1 MKKIYNLIWIA
12 CSLMSCAKA
21 QDVNSTYANEITVAS
36 TQKHVQT
43 LASVDFEG
51 RGTGQ
56 KGGRLA
62 ADYIANEFK
71 KYGLKAPVNGTYFQP
86 LQLVHNSFKVK
97 QFTVNDRPFQ
107 NGKDIFVIG
116 NNENKLFESHE
127 IIFIGYGIDDP
138 KYSDITGLDLTN
150 KVVLL
155 LNENE
160 PTDDKGNSWITGK
173 KTPSDW
179 STSRNKKIKELLKK
193 KPKLILAI
201 NSQLGQ
207 LLEEAG
213 DRATEGRYNL
223 AIDQPAPEKTPMI
236 PVVNITDHAANYIL
250 NLART
255 NLAAVIGKI
264 NRSGQANSFAIETNF
279 KSEFGTNAAPLSDPN
294 ILGYLEGT
302 DKKEEVIVIGGHYD
316 HDGKDSKGN
325 IFFGADDNASGTT
338 AVLELARAFSSAK
351 AAGKGPRRSILFITY
366 AAEEKGLLGSK
377 FYTENPVFPL
387 ANTVACINIDMI
399 GRVDDKHLN
408 GNTNYIHAI
417 GSDKLSSELYQINKN
432 QNEAHTKLEI
442 DYMYD
447 NPKDP
452 MRLYYRSDHYNFAK
466 KGIPS
471 IFYFS
476 GLHPDYHTPADTYD
490 KIDFPLMVKREK
502 LAFYTAWEIAN
513 REKRL
518 VIDSNK
524 E

>member
-1 MKKIYNLIWIA
+1 MKKIYNLFWIA
-12 CSLMSCAKA
+12 VSLMSCAKA
-21 QDVNSTYANEITVAS
+21 QDVNTSYANEITVES
-36 TQKHVQT
+36 TQKHLRT

-56 KGGRLA
+56 KGGQLA

-71 KYGLKAPVNGTYFQP
+71 KYGLSAPVNGSYFQP
-86 LQLVHNSFKVK
+86 LQLIHNSFKVR
-97 QFTVNDRPFQ
+97 QFKINDKPFQ
-107 NGKDIFVIG
+107 HGKDIFVIG

-127 IIFIGYGIDDP
+127 ILFIGYGIDDP
-138 KYSDITGLDLTN
+138 KYSDIAGLDLAN
-150 KVVLL
+150 KIVLL

-173 KTPSDW
+173 KTPSEW
-179 STSRNKKIKELLKK
+179 STSRNKKIKEILKK
-193 KPKLILAI
+193 KPKLVLAI
-201 NSQLGQ
+201 NSQLGE
-207 LLEEAG
+207 LLEQAG

-223 AIDQPAPEKTPMI
+223 AVDQPAPETSPMI
-236 PVVNITDHAANYIL
+236 PVVNITDHTANYIL

-255 NLAAVIGKI
+255 NLAAVVGKI
-264 NRSGQANSFAIETNF
+264 NRSGQPSSFAITTSF
-279 KSEFGTNAAPLSDPN
+279 KAEFGTNAATLSDPN
-294 ILGYLEGT
+294 VLGYLEGT
-302 DKKEEVIVIGGHYD
+302 DKKDELLVIGGHYD

-338 AVLELARAFSSAK
+338 AVLELARTFASAK

-377 FYTENPVFPL
+377 FYTDNPIFPL
-387 ANTVACINIDMI
+387 SSTVACINIDMI
-399 GRVDDKHLN
+399 GRVDDKHLH
-408 GNTNYIHAI
+408 GNHDYIHAI

-432 QNEAHTKLEI
+432 ENDRHTKLEI

-502 LAFYTAWEIAN
+502 LVFYTAWEIAN
-513 REKRL
+513 RDSRL
-518 VIDSNK
+518 VIDNHK

>member
-1 MKKIYNLIWIA
+1 MKKIYNLLWIV

-21 QDVNSTYANEITVAS
+21 QDVNSKYAAEITVES
-36 TQKHVQT
+36 TQKHLRS

-62 ADYIANEFK
+62 AEYIANEFK
-71 KYGLKAPVNGTYFQP
+71 KYGLTAPVNGSYFQP
-86 LQLVHNSFKVK
+86 LQLIRNSFKVK
-97 QFTVNDRPFQ
+97 QFSINDRPFQ
-107 NGKDIFVIG
+107 HGKDIFVIG
-116 NNENKLFESHE
+116 NNENKLFESNE
-127 IIFIGYGIDDP
+127 IVFIGYGIDAP
-138 KYSDITGLDLTN
+138 EYSDISGMDLHN
-150 KVVLL
+150 KVVMLI
-155 LNENE
+155 NENE
-160 PTDDKGNSWITGK
+160 PTDEKGNSWITHK
-173 KTPSDW
+173 KEPSDW
-179 STSRNKKIKELLKK
+179 ATTRNKKVKEILKHN
-193 KPKLILAI
+193 PKMVLAI
-201 NSQLGQ
+201 NSQLSQ
-207 LLEEAG
+207 LLEDAG
-213 DRATEGRYNL
+213 DRAIEGRYNL
-223 AIDQPAPEKTPMI
+223 AVDQPAPEKTPMT

-255 NLAAVIGKI
+255 NLAAVISKI
-264 NRSGQANSFAIETNF
+264 NRSGQSNSFVISTNF
-279 KSEFGTNAAPLSDPN
+279 KAEFGTNATPLADPN

-302 DKKEEVIVIGGHYD
+302 DKKDEIVVIGGHYD

-351 AAGKGPRRSILFITY
+351 AAGNGPRRSILFITY

-377 FYTENPVFPL
+377 FYTENPIFPL
-387 ANTVACINIDMI
+387 KNTVACINIDMI
-399 GRVDDKHLN
+399 GRVDDKHLK
-408 GNTNYIHAI
+408 GNHDYIHAI
-417 GSDKLSSELYQINKN
+417 GSDKLSSELYHINKDE
-432 QNEAHTKLEI
+432 NEKHTKLEI

-471 IFYFS
+471 VFYFS
-476 GLHPDYHTPADTYD
+476 GLHPDYHTPADTYE

-502 LAFYTAWEIAN
+502 LAFYTAWQIAN
-513 REKRL
+513 RDNRL
-518 VIDSNK
+518 IIDSNK